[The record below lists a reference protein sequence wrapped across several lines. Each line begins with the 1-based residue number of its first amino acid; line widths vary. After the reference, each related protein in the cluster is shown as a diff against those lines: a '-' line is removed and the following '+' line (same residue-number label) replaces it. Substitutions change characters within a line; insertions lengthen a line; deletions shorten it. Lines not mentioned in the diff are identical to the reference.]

1 MQRCSMYMQG
11 TIKYA
16 GQNQLKQQL
25 EIETR
30 YPKHQNKCPKCET
43 RTPETPSQIQFLY
56 KVKLTRAHA
65 AKHYS
70 HKKS

>member
-11 TIKYA
+11 TIKYT

-30 YPKHQNKCPKCET
+30 YPRYENKCPKCET
-43 RTPETPSQIQFLY
+43 RTPETPSQIDFIQA
-56 KVKLTRAHA
+56 KLTRTHA